1 MMTNNRFCRVLTCAA
16 FFAIGLG
23 VSLAWSVGGPL
34 VQVAYALVL
43 ALAIL
48 GVYLFVGQISDIWR
62 NFLFLLTWFFG
73 VMLVFDLLTSSI
85 ILTAEFL
92 QGWYVIYTMGIAFFY
107 VLAFLIATAL
117 QLVCSQTG
125 PEVDHAG
132 QT

>member
-1 MMTNNRFCRVLTCAA
+1 MTSNRFCRVLTCAA

-23 VSLAWSVGGPL
+23 ISLAWSVGGPL

-43 ALAIL
+43 ALAIV
-48 GVYLFVGQISDIWR
+48 GVYLFVSQISDIWR

-125 PEVDHAG
+125 PEADQAG
-132 QT
+132 QA

>member
-1 MMTNNRFCRVLTCAA
+1 MTSNRLCRILTCAA
-16 FFAIGLG
+16 FFAVGLG
-23 VSLAWSVGGPL
+23 ISLGWSVGGPL
-34 VQVAYALVL
+34 VQAAYGLVL

-73 VMLVFDLLTSSI
+73 VMLIFDLLTSSI

-92 QGWYVIYTMGIAFFY
+92 QGWYVIYTIGIAFFY

-117 QLVCSQTG
+117 QLLCSQVDS
-125 PEVDHAG
+125 EADHAG

>member
-1 MMTNNRFCRVLTCAA
+1 MTNHRLCRILTCTA
-16 FFAIGLG
+16 FFAAGLG
-23 VSLAWSVGGPL
+23 ISLAWTGGGPL
-34 VQVAYALVL
+34 IQAAYGLVL

-62 NFLFLLTWFFG
+62 NFLFLLTWFFA

-85 ILTAEFL
+85 ILKAQFF
-92 QGWYVIYTMGIAFFY
+92 QGWYVIYSMGIAFCY

-117 QLVCSQTG
+117 QLVCSQAG
-125 PEVDHAG
+125 HEADHAG